1 VTWLGVTQVGLP
13 VISSLADVFLIISV
27 AYFAFRLAGVVGGW
41 FLENAR
47 KTTSYMDEIAASLGT
62 GLVKLLI
69 VVGAIIALADVIGLP
84 YEGVLTGLGV
94 GGVAVAFAARDTVS
108 NMMGG
113 GLLMADR
120 PFQRGD
126 LIELDGTLA
135 TVEQVGLRSTKLR
148 SLDDTL
154 LHVPNA
160 QLSDRTI
167 ANWGKRRRRKLA
179 LTVGLTYDT
188 PREKLGTFVERLR
201 DVLLSQP
208 SVDRDDVYVGLKE
221 FGASS
226 IDIALLC
233 HFRVPGYAE
242 QIEAQHQ
249 LIMDIIALAEEVGVQ
264 FAFPT
269 RTVQLSGS
277 LQADLPGTVETAIV
291 SEERHSN
298 SR

>member
-1 VTWLGVTQVGLP
+1 
-13 VISSLADVFLIISV
+13 
-27 AYFAFRLAGVVGGW
+27 
-41 FLENAR
+41 
-47 KTTSYMDEIAASLGT
+47 MDEIAASLGT
-62 GLVKLLI
+62 GLVRLVI
-69 VVGAIIALADVIGLP
+69 VIGAIIALADVIGLP

-126 LIELDGTLA
+126 MIEVDGTLA

-188 PREKLGTFVERLR
+188 PREKLGTFVQRLR
-201 DVLLSQP
+201 QVLLDQP
-208 SVDRDDVYVGLKE
+208 FVDREDVYVGLKE

-249 LIMDIIALAEEVGVQ
+249 LIMDVIALAEDLGVE

-269 RTVQLSGS
+269 RTVQVSGS
-277 LQADLPGTVETAIV
+277 LRSEVLDSSGGRGYSDEPGEVEPD
-291 SEERHSN
+291 RG
-298 SR
+298 R

>member
-1 VTWLGVTQVGLP
+1 
-13 VISSLADVFLIISV
+13 
-27 AYFAFRLAGVVGGW
+27 
-41 FLENAR
+41 
-47 KTTSYMDEIAASLGT
+47 
-62 GLVKLLI
+62 
-69 VVGAIIALADVIGLP
+69 
-84 YEGVLTGLGV
+84 V

-188 PREKLGTFVERLR
+188 PREKLGTFVQRLR
-201 DVLLSQP
+201 QVLRDQP
-208 SVDRDDVYVGLKE
+208 FVDRDDVYVGLKE
-221 FGASS
+221 FAASS

-233 HFRVPGYAE
+233 HFRVPGYSE
-242 QIEAQHQ
+242 QVEAQHR
-249 LIMDIIALAEEVGVQ
+249 LIMDIIALAEEVGVE

-269 RTVQLSGS
+269 RTVQVSGS
-277 LQADLPGTVETAIV
+277 LRSDAAESERSEGFSDEPRKVEAAR
-291 SEERHSN
+291 EG
-298 SR
+298 